1 MLLIIVCFV
10 LLCNDDDENDS
21 FLFVSTCLRMCGEK
35 GEQSRRQR
43 NGVLFVLVSLLLVS
57 RVFLFVFDNSSK
69 SVCVWLC
76 FVSVFFV
83 IVVVLVRVERL
94 TK

>member
-21 FLFVSTCLRMCGEK
+21 FLFVCTCLHMCGEK

-57 RVFLFVFDNSSK
+57 RVFVLFLIIVVR
-69 SVCVWLC
+69 VCVWLC

>member
-21 FLFVSTCLRMCGEK
+21 FLFVCMCLRVCGEK

-57 RVFLFVFDNSSK
+57 RVFVLFLIIVVR
-69 SVCVWLC
+69 VCVVVFCECILC
-76 FVSVFFV
+76 NCSSFG
-83 IVVVLVRVERL
+83 ER
-94 TK
+94 